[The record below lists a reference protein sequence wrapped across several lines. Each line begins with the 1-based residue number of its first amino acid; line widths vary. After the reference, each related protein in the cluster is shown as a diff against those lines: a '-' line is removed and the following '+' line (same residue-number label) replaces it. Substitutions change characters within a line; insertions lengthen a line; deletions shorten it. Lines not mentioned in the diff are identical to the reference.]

1 MKTIINDQMKFV
13 VAKLSGI
20 PSRLCGIFILLGL
33 SITPAFAIGLGAAQ
47 LKSALGQ
54 PLNLLIPVISA
65 TPAELDSG
73 CFALVATG
81 RDDSGLPTILKAKL
95 MVQRRD
101 DDTAFLRLTTNYIV
115 NDPVVAFAIE
125 SRCTGVVKREYMV
138 LLDVGSPV
146 DTPVVQSVELTN
158 AAIKSPIASPVH
170 PIHSARVKS
179 EGRTRPASHY
189 VSSMRTEIATA
200 TPELKL
206 SSDLQWLPG
215 QHPLTAEQ
223 LSDLKRMR
231 SKLSIDAGGD
241 TGTVDN
247 LQDDIVATQKQLAQ
261 AKQELAQLRSQIVQ
275 AHVASE
281 RAKTPSAPK
290 QATVIPAS
298 SSSLFVVWML
308 VAGVV
313 ILLLVYVFMFR
324 RRRQL
329 PDFDQA
335 IALPEPVVSTVSHS
349 TVAVGDD
356 VDEDMH
362 IAVRDDFLMEDLP
375 GKSMSVGKSNM
386 EKMTSDSLSVSNLM
400 RVTEEAEVFLELGYP
415 DRAIKVLTDDIEA
428 HPRNRPSVWLMLLGI
443 YRQQDNRQAFD
454 EALVAFNAGF
464 NLVSPTWDDIL
475 LPEQEGEGLLTMP
488 HVLTKV
494 IALWPSHECHDY
506 LSELLYDDRNGTRQG
521 FRLDVYRDII
531 WLKEVWAVLSQP
543 ESQIAEDVAAND
555 MLDWDL

>member
-1 MKTIINDQMKFV
+1 MKTIINDQIKFV
-13 VAKLSGI
+13 AAMLSSI
-20 PSRLCGIFILLGL
+20 SLRVCGLLILLGL
-33 SITPAFAIGLGAAQ
+33 CIDPGFAIGLGAVQ

-81 RDDSGLPTILKAKL
+81 RDDSGLPTFLNAKL

-101 DDTAFLRLTTNYIV
+101 DDTAVLRLTTNYIV

-146 DTPVVQSVELTN
+146 DTRVVQSVELT
-158 AAIKSPIASPVH
+158 AIKSPVAPVH
-170 PIHSARVKS
+170 PIHPARVKS
-179 EGRTRPASHY
+179 EVRTRPTSHH
-189 VSSMRTEIATA
+189 VSSVRTESATA
-200 TPELKL
+200 MPELKM
-206 SSDLQWLPG
+206 SSDLQWQPG
-215 QHPLTAEQ
+215 QHKLTTEQ

-241 TGTVDN
+241 TGAVDN
-247 LQDDIVATQKQLAQ
+247 LQDDIVATQKQLTQ
-261 AKQELAQLRSQIVQ
+261 AKQELAQLRNQIVQ
-275 AHVASE
+275 FHLVNE
-281 RAKTPSAPK
+281 RAKTTSVPK
-290 QATVIPAS
+290 QPAVIPS
-298 SSSLFVVWML
+298 STTSALVLWVL
-308 VAGVV
+308 VAGVIIV
-313 ILLLVYVFMFR
+313 VFIYLFMFR
-324 RRRQL
+324 SRRQL

-335 IALPEPVVSTVSHS
+335 VPLHEPFVRAIPQSPAVVSDS
-349 TVAVGDD
+349 
-356 VDEDMH
+356 VDEEMGVAAQDG
-362 IAVRDDFLMEDLP
+362 FLMEELP
-375 GKSMSVGKSNM
+375 GKILLTGKSNM
-386 EKMTSDSLSVSNLM
+386 AKVVSDSLSVSNLM

-475 LPEQEGEGLLTMP
+475 LPEQDGDEGLFTMP
-488 HVLTKV
+488 HVLAKV
-494 IALWPSHECHDY
+494 VSLWPSHECHDY
-506 LSELLYDDRNGTRQG
+506 LSELLYDDRHGTRQG